1 MATDAEHLS
10 RFYQGWDRYQDL
22 LVEVVGN
29 LSDEQ
34 LALQAAPSL
43 RPVWTLAAHIIS
55 ACRLVSPGD
64 G

>member
-1 MATDAEHLS
+1 MATDAERLS

-29 LSDEQ
+29 LTDEQ
-34 LALQAAPSL
+34 LALQADPAL
-43 RPVWTLAAHIIS
+43 RPVWTLAAHHQR
-55 ACRLVSPGD
+55 ACRLVSSGD